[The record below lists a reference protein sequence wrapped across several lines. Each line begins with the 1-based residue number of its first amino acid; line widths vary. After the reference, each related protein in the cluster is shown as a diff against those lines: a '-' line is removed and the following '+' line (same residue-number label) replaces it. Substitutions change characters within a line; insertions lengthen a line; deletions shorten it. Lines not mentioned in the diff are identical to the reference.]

1 MQTIIARHVS
11 LAHRC
16 SSEGSYGRL
25 GTAVATR
32 AEAEDLFGPSHI
44 TVDGSDDKVRFG
56 WYIKTPRGTACL
68 RDYWWNLPNELTIA
82 GPPRACM
89 WVAAYL
95 RARGVIATTRNWRDL
110 SDALVEKAKAA
121 A

>member
-1 MQTIIARHVS
+1 MHAIIARHVS
-11 LAHRC
+11 LAHPC
-16 SSEGSYGRL
+16 STEGSYGRL

-32 AEAEDLFGPSHI
+32 AEVEALFGPSHI

-89 WVAAYL
+89 WVAAYF
-95 RARGVIATTRNWRDL
+95 RSHGITAKTRNWRDL
-110 SDALVEKAKAA
+110 SAALYKQAKAA

>member
-1 MQTIIARHVS
+1 MQTIIARNVT
-11 LAHRC
+11 LAHPC
-16 SSEGSYGRL
+16 STEGSYGRL

-32 AEAEDLFGPSHI
+32 AQVEALFGESHI
-44 TVDGSDDKVRFG
+44 TPGGSYDKVRFG
-56 WYIKTPRGTACL
+56 WYIKTPRGVACL

-95 RARGVIATTRNWRDL
+95 RSRGFVAKTRDWRDL
-110 SDALVEKAKAA
+110 SDALVEKAKSAS
-121 A
+121 